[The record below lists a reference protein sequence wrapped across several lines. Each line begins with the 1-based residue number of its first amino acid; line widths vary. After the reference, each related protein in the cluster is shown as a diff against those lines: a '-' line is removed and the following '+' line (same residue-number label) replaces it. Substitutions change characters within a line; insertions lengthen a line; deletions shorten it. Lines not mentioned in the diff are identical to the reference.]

1 MDEETGL
8 TNEQAEPVEA
18 ETKRVLRVGCPMWAQ
33 RSWIGQWYPQ
43 RTRPGTELNLYSKL
57 CNAVEGNTTFYAEP
71 STETVARWLEQTP
84 TDFRFMF
91 KLPKEITH
99 ERRLNDVARPVRSF
113 LTAMEP
119 LGERLG
125 PVQAQLPPGFGPEAL
140 PLLLNFVRRLPS
152 DWKWALELRHPG
164 WFDGSAAQQELD
176 ELLIE
181 RDISRIVLD
190 TRPLYAVPAV
200 STAATEEKSNKPEL
214 PITLDA
220 VGSRPIIR
228 VIGEDSPQG
237 TMKGLL
243 KWVPKLKSWLGEGRE
258 PYLFVHQPENLDSP
272 GLARALHTAIS
283 MQDPALD
290 PLPEAPSVEDPEQ
303 TSMFE

>member
-1 MDEETGL
+1 
-8 TNEQAEPVEA
+8 
-18 ETKRVLRVGCPMWAQ
+18 MWAQ

-200 STAATEEKSNKPEL
+200 STAAIEEKSNKPEL

>member
-1 MDEETGL
+1 MDTETESIEET
-8 TNEQAEPVEA
+8 ESVEA
-18 ETKRVLRVGCPMWAQ
+18 DKKRVLRVGCPMWAQ
-33 RSWIGQWYPQ
+33 RQWVGRWYPQ
-43 RTRPGTELNLYSKL
+43 KTRQGTELSLYPKL

-71 STETVARWLEQTP
+71 SPETVARWLEQTP
-84 TDFRFMF
+84 TDFQFMF

-99 ERRLNDVARPVRSF
+99 ERQLNDVARPVRSF

-125 PVQAQLPPGFGPEAL
+125 PVQAQLPPTFGPEAL
-140 PLLLNFVRRLPS
+140 PLLLNFVRRLPQ
-152 DWKWALELRHPG
+152 DWKWALELRHLA

-190 TRPLYAVPAV
+190 TRPLHAVPAV
-200 STAATEEKSNKPEL
+200 SSAATEEKGNKPDL

-243 KWVPKLKSWLGEGRE
+243 KWVPKLISWLDQGRE
-258 PYLFVHQPENLDSP
+258 PYVFVHQPENLDSP
-272 GLARALHTAIS
+272 GLARALHTAVS
-283 MQDPALD
+283 MQYPAVA
-290 PLPEAPSVEDPEQ
+290 PLPEAPAVEEPEQ
-303 TSMFE
+303 TSIFE

>member
-1 MDEETGL
+1 MSKPSRSRLRQSGYFASGVQCGRSDHGSASGTPREPG
-8 TNEQAEPVEA
+8 QAPSSTCIRNSA
-18 ETKRVLRVGCPMWAQ
+18 MPLKA
-33 RSWIGQWYPQ
+33 
-43 RTRPGTELNLYSKL
+43 TRP
-57 CNAVEGNTTFYAEP
+57 
-71 STETVARWLEQTP
+71 STPNPRPRPWRAGLSRRP
-84 TDFRFMF
+84 PIFASCSSC
-91 KLPKEITH
+91 PK
-99 ERRLNDVARPVRSF
+99 RSR
-113 LTAMEP
+113 TS